1 LIIAMPRGLDHIVHA
16 VRDLDAAADFYRRA
30 GFIVGARNRHSWGT
44 HNQIV
49 QLPGFFMEL
58 LTVAEPDML
67 SGEGFAALFGDFNR
81 RFLERHEGLSFM
93 LLESEDAKADAA
105 QFRAAGIARSEALH
119 FERAGKD
126 ADGGT
131 VTVGFSLAFARDPL
145 APEIGFAVCR
155 QHHPQHFWNAV
166 LQQHANGATGI
177 AGAVLVAQ
185 NPADHHI
192 FLSAFT
198 GERELH
204 AGSGVL
210 LAPTPRGD
218 IRVMDPAAFRAR
230 FGIDAPDCTSGARL
244 AAVRFTVRERKA
256 LRDALA
262 AGRIAFSQHMGQ
274 TVVAGAAALGATL
287 VFEGPDFGG

>member
-1 LIIAMPRGLDHIVHA
+1 MSRGLDHIVHA
-16 VRDLDAAADFYRRA
+16 VRDLDAAADFYSRA

-44 HNQIV
+44 HNHLV
-49 QLPGFFMEL
+49 QFPGFFIEL
-58 LTVAEPDML
+58 LTVAEPDRL
-67 SGEGFAALFGDFNR
+67 TGEGFAALFGEFNR
-81 RFLERHEGLSFM
+81 RFLEQHEGLSFM
-93 LLESEDAKADAA
+93 LLESQDVSADAA
-105 QFRAAGIARSEALH
+105 QFRAAGFARSEALH
-119 FERAGKD
+119 FERAGKG
-126 ADGGT
+126 ADGST
-131 VTVGFSLAFARDPL
+131 VTVGFSLAFARDPG

-155 QHHPQHFWNAV
+155 QHHPQHFWNTA

-210 LAPTPRGD
+210 TAPTPRGD

-230 FGIDAPDCTSGARL
+230 FGIDAPDCASGARL
-244 AAVRFTVRERKA
+244 AAVRFAARERKVLHGA
-256 LRDALA
+256 LT
-262 AGRIAFSQHMGQ
+262 AGGIAFAEHMGQ
-274 TVVAGAAALGATL
+274 TVVSPAAALGATL

>member
-1 LIIAMPRGLDHIVHA
+1 MAMPRGLDHIVHA
-16 VRDLDAAADFYRRA
+16 VRDLDAAADLYRRA
-30 GFIVGARNRHSWGT
+30 GFIVGARNRHAWGT
-44 HNQIV
+44 HNHIV

-58 LTVAEPDML
+58 LAVAEPERL
-67 SGEGFAALFGDFNR
+67 TGEGFAALFGDFNR
-81 RFLERHEGLSFM
+81 RFLERQEGLSFM
-93 LLESEDAKADAA
+93 MLESRDVPADAA
-105 QFRAAGIARSEALH
+105 QFHAAGFARSEAMH
-119 FERAGKD
+119 FERAGKG
-126 ADGGT
+126 ADGST
-131 VTVGFSLAFARDPL
+131 VTVGFSLAFARDPG

-155 QHHPQHFWNAV
+155 QHHPQHFWNPA
-166 LQQHANGATGI
+166 LQQHLNGVTGV

-204 AGSGVL
+204 AASGVL

-230 FGIDAPDCTSGARL
+230 FGIDAPDCASGARL
-244 AAVRFTVRERKA
+244 AAVRFAVRERKA
-256 LRDALA
+256 LHGALK
-262 AGRIAFSQHMGQ
+262 AGEIAFAEHMNQ
-274 TVVAGAAALGATL
+274 TVVAPAAALGATL